1 MGRERRSRRRKEKH
15 QGKREGEKQ
24 REERRGR
31 EEFAWGKAKRWAR
44 LLLPPRHSSLFSSTP
59 SSLRTFPSFSNCLP
73 RRSPIPPPSI
83 GHKFRS
89 FPSGDVANARG
100 GSPSKTKNNC
110 SRYFLCCISHN
121 ESRNSSRKTK
131 AISKSELFNGAVANF
146 DVPNTQQ
153 MGRTLRRRQF
163 CPRRNSERELSSSV
177 TPSRMGNLLN
187 IRTRHARSQMRN
199 GIKQYQQ
206 QNPQQAI
213 RQWRAAL
220 RRLKSVEDKFITIG
234 YIVQAFCDS
243 GEFEQMLYAAVEQVD
258 LANCHQDDFMKSE
271 ALLNLAR
278 ANERLAEFEKA
289 IGYADSSLELP
300 GIDRR
305 SPGYAHLV
313 LALAHMGLSNFQ
325 SSLQQFEKAMKIA
338 NANADK
344 LLELQLSLGLGN
356 LFTLIR
362 DLNKALVFLQNALG
376 ILQGIEANHVHAKY
390 KSAIL
395 YQLSVILRLKGR
407 YSEAREVCEE
417 SMELAKKVGNKPV
430 FARALASLADICS
443 ELGETEARET
453 VTKSWARYEQAFRLL
468 RKLNDRMGQVTV
480 LAQMAKSAAENKG
493 VHYAGRCECQAI
505 QLNKKCLEMATLIG
519 AKHPM
524 MECHQ
529 RLQELYIQLS
539 DNENAEQSARD
550 QSLLVREMELFCNFC
565 GQRYGEADES
575 LQALSCSHIF
585 HERCLQKFFVRL
597 GESPTTCPKCRSHT
611 SLMENISLSSSN
623 AQTPANETDS
633 NIAEF
638 GVCPLP
644 TDPCTSAAST
654 SAQMPIPAVVLCER
668 NFDDSRWKA
677 NSHFGAVPSP
687 SSATTE
693 MASAERRICLST
705 STVSSTC
712 SFSMQQKGGKESDDG
727 TPKNGQ
733 NGRGQKRR
741 EEKQRGTAQPIAT
754 LSTLATQKE
763 NALSTDPNNGT
774 DCSVWHSEFEAD
786 DANIA
791 LPLSSLGGG
800 AKQKTQPNHLA
811 RRRRTKKTTAPPST
825 KGLLALGRERMA
837 AISPVAEEE
846 EEEDE
851 ADREDRHRSAG
862 GGRPAGEGATEG
874 DEAEER
880 VEPGRDGAVRA
891 ETGRGTPMAYRP
903 KGAIVFGTKLIRFS
917 LTHFVGIPILFFALH
932 FHFHI

>member
-1 MGRERRSRRRKEKH
+1 MGIRDGTEFRFPAFGGRNFGFRFRILWGLGMPSLRKRSD
-15 QGKREGEKQ
+15 GPASSPASA
-24 REERRGR
+24 
-31 EEFAWGKAKRWAR
+31 FVP
-44 LLLPPRHSSLFSSTP
+44 LLFHPLIPSHFPILLQLPPPPLAHPYPSLAHQLATNFGHFP
-59 SSLRTFPSFSNCLP
+59 PAMSLMLAQLFPLFPLLHFHTTKS
-73 RRSPIPPPSI
+73 RS
-83 GHKFRS
+83 
-89 FPSGDVANARG
+89 
-100 GSPSKTKNNC
+100 
-110 SRYFLCCISHN
+110 
-121 ESRNSSRKTK
+121 SSRKTK

-146 DVPNTQQ
+146 DAPNTQQ
-153 MGRTLRRRQF
+153 MGRTLRRHQF

-243 GEFEQMLYAAVEQVD
+243 GEFEQMLYAAVGQVD
-258 LANCHQDDFMKSE
+258 LANGHQDDFMKSE

-505 QLNKKCLEMATLIG
+505 QLNKKCLEMATMIG

-654 SAQMPIPAVVLCER
+654 SAQIQQPPPIPAVVLCER

-677 NSHFGAVPSP
+677 NSHFAAVPSP

-693 MASAERRICLST
+693 MSSAERRICLST

-712 SFSMQQKGGKESDDG
+712 SISMRQKGGKESDDG

-741 EEKQRGTAQPIAT
+741 EDKQRRTAQPIAT
-754 LSTLATQKE
+754 LSTFATQKE
-763 NALSTDPNNGT
+763 NALPIGRDNGT
-774 DCSVWHSEFEAD
+774 DCSVWHSEFKAD

-791 LPLSSLGGG
+791 LPLSSLDGS
-800 AKQKTQPNHLA
+800 AKQKTQPNYLA
-811 RRRRTKKTTAPPST
+811 RRRRTKKATAPPST

-846 EEEDE
+846 EEEEEE
-851 ADREDRHRSAG
+851 ADREDEDEDTDQREEDDRREK
-862 GGRPAGEGATEG
+862 GRRKETKRRRESSRGVTE
-874 DEAEER
+874 
-880 VEPGRDGAVRA
+880 
-891 ETGRGTPMAYRP
+891 
-903 KGAIVFGTKLIRFS
+903 L
-917 LTHFVGIPILFFALH
+917 
-932 FHFHI
+932 